1 MKTVKAA
8 ANSITDVDLGK
19 RTAVTAF
26 ATYKS
31 LDRDKDRSFKGMF
44 TKSWNE
50 FPDTRVFL
58 NHDKTQAPGKIFG
71 DDFKKSLWEDD
82 NHAYAKMWFSTSTLG
97 EDTLKS
103 LSEGIYKDSSFWF
116 VPTKYEKNAEGGF
129 NLREVLQKD
138 VSVLS
143 HWGAHPESK
152 IVSVQKAA
160 SDLQPGE
167 AILKQLSTD
176 EISFLRDFITGQ
188 NNNLISLAAFAAGLP
203 ESSDIYTWVNSILSD
218 LSYSISR
225 FKGQLVWGQKSWSYD
240 ELTERLSRLK
250 SFCKNTTASDECI
263 QNVLKE
269 AEGIE
274 SLIMMA
280 DTPEAAQ
287 PKEQFKSKDNDSDN
301 LQLLNIKLLLS

>member
-44 TKSWNE
+44 TKSWQE

-58 NHDKTQAPGKIFG
+58 NHDKTQAPGKIYG

-82 NHAYAKMWFSTSTLG
+82 DHAYGKLWFGTSTLG
-97 EDTLKS
+97 SDTLKA
-103 LSEGIYKDSSFWF
+103 LDEGIYKDSSFWF
-116 VPTKYEKNAEGGF
+116 VPTKYEKNAEGGY

-138 VSVLS
+138 ISVLS

-152 IVSVQKAA
+152 IQSVQKAA
-160 SDLQPGE
+160 SELQPGE
-167 AILKQLSTD
+167 EILKQLSTA
-176 EISFLRDFITGQ
+176 EISFLRDFISGM
-188 NNNLISLAAFAAGLP
+188 NNNLISLASFAAGLP
-203 ESSDIYTWVNSILSD
+203 ENSDIYTWVNSVLSD

-240 ELTERLSRLK
+240 ELNERLNRLK
-250 SFCKNTTASDECI
+250 SFCQNTTASDDCI
-263 QNVLKE
+263 KNVLKE
-269 AEGIE
+269 AEEIE
-274 SLIMMA
+274 SLLMMA
-280 DTPEAAQ
+280 DTPAPAHV
-287 PKEQFKSKDNDSDN
+287 KEQSKSNGSND
-301 LQLLNIKLLLS
+301 LTLMNIKLLLS

>member
-8 ANSITDVDLGK
+8 ANSIKDVDLGK

-50 FPDTRVFL
+50 FTDTRVFL

-71 DDFKKSLWEDD
+71 DDFKKSLWEDE
-82 NHAYAKMWFSTSTLG
+82 NHAYAKMWFGTHTLG
-97 EDTLKS
+97 DDVLKQMD
-103 LSEGIYKDSSFWF
+103 EGIIKDSSFWF
-116 VPTKYEKNAEGGF
+116 VPLKYDKNEAGGY

-138 VSVLS
+138 VSVLT

-152 IVSVQKAA
+152 IVAVQKAA
-160 SDLQPGE
+160 SDLLPAPE
-167 AILKQLSTD
+167 VLKQLTQD
-176 EISFLRDFITGQ
+176 EISFLRDFINGF
-188 NNNLISLAAFAAGLP
+188 NEDLISLINFAAQLN
-203 ESSDIYTWVNSILSD
+203 ETSDIYTWVNSIISD
-218 LSYSISR
+218 LSYTITR
-225 FKGQLVWGQKSWSYD
+225 FKGQLVYGQKSWTID
-240 ELTERLSRLK
+240 ELSERLSRLK
-250 SFCKNTTASDECI
+250 SFCRNTTASDECI

-274 SLIMMA
+274 SLLLMA

-287 PKEQFKSKDNDSDN
+287 PEEQSKSSESDN
-301 LQLLNIKLLLS
+301 LTLMNIKLLLNS